1 MGHGPDPRFFE
12 QLPALT
18 VGDLADRIGGETLRG
33 GDRTVS
39 AVAPLATAGEG
50 EVAFLGDRRFLAAL
64 TATGASCVIVPA
76 SAVEAAPAGAAVIV
90 TAETQAAWAR
100 ASLLLHRAI
109 PLDRSA
115 APAQVVEDDSVAL
128 EPGVV
133 LGVGARI
140 GRGSRV
146 GATTVIGPGVQ
157 IGRDCVIGPNVTVGF
172 ALIGD
177 RVRLLAG
184 ARIGEPGFGAAG
196 SRTGPV
202 DVPQLGRVILQDG
215 VSVGANSCIDRG
227 AYEDTVVGENTK
239 IDNLVMIGHNCVIG
253 RNCLMAANTGISG
266 SVTVG
271 DGAIFGG
278 KAGVGDHLNIGE
290 GARVAAGAGVLQD
303 IPAGETWSGYP
314 AKPLR
319 QFLREAIWLAKQA
332 SGKARA
338 GKAGND

>member
-1 MGHGPDPRFFE
+1 MGRGPDARFFE

-18 VGDLADRIGGETLRG
+18 VGELAGRIGGELSRG
-33 GDRTVS
+33 GDRKVS
-39 AVAPLATAGEG
+39 AVAPLATAGAAD
-50 EVAFLGDRRFLAAL
+50 VAFLGDRKFLPALAGTAA
-64 TATGASCVIVPA
+64 GCVIVPA

-90 TAETQAAWAR
+90 SSESQAAWAR
-100 ASLLLHRAI
+100 ASLLFHRPV
-109 PLDRSA
+109 PLVSA
-115 APAQVVEDDSVAL
+115 AAAADVIEDDTVVLA
-128 EPGVV
+128 PGVV
-133 LGVGARI
+133 LGQGARI
-140 GRGSRV
+140 GRGTRV
-146 GATTVIGPGVQ
+146 GANTVVGPGVQ
-157 IGRDCVIGPNVTVGF
+157 IGRDCVIGSNVSLGF

-177 RVRLLAG
+177 RVRLLSG

-196 SRTGPV
+196 SRSGPV

-227 AYEDTVVGENTK
+227 AYDDTVVGENTK

-271 DGAIFGG
+271 DGVIFGG
-278 KAGVGDHLNIGE
+278 KAGVGDHLAIGE

-319 QFLREAIWLAKQA
+319 QFLRETIWLAKQA

-338 GKAGND
+338 GKAGNE

>member
-12 QLPALT
+12 RLPALT
-18 VGDLADRIGGETLRG
+18 VGDLAERIGGEVSRG

-39 AVAPLATAGEG
+39 AVAPLAVAGAAD
-50 EVAFLGDRRFLAAL
+50 VAFLGDRRFMPALADSRA
-64 TATGASCVIVPA
+64 GCVIVPA
-76 SAVEAAPAGAAVIV
+76 SAVDAAPAGAAVIV
-90 TAETQAAWAR
+90 SGEAQAAWAR
-100 ASLLLHRAI
+100 ASLLLHRPIALI
-109 PLDRSA
+109 QA
-115 APAQVVEDDSVAL
+115 ANPEEAAEDETVVF

-133 LGVGARI
+133 LGAGARI
-140 GRGSRV
+140 GRGTRI
-146 GATTVIGPGVQ
+146 GANTVIGPGVQ
-157 IGRDCVIGPNVTVGF
+157 IGRDCVIGSSVTIGF

-177 RVRLLAG
+177 RVRLLSG

-215 VSVGANSCIDRG
+215 VSIGANTCIDRG
-227 AYEDTVVGENTK
+227 AYDDTVIGENTK
-239 IDNLVMIGHNCVIG
+239 IDNLCMVGHNCVIG
-253 RNCLMAANTGISG
+253 RSCLMAAHTGLSG

-271 DGAIFGG
+271 DCVMFGG
-278 KAGVGDHLNIGE
+278 KAGVGDHLTIGE

-319 QFLREAIWLAKQA
+319 QFLREAVWLAKQT

-338 GKAGND
+338 GKSRE

>member
-1 MGHGPDPRFFE
+1 MPDPRFFE
-12 QLPALT
+12 HLPALS
-18 VGDLADRIGGETLRG
+18 VAGLAERIEAEVVRG
-33 GDRTVS
+33 GDRMIS
-39 AVAPLATAGEG
+39 AVAPLGTAGPEDL
-50 EVAFLGDRRFLAAL
+50 AFLGDRRFLNSLSGAA
-64 TATGASCVIVPA
+64 AGCVILPA
-76 SAVEAAPAGAAVIV
+76 SAVEAAPPGAAVIV
-90 TAETQAAWAR
+90 SGEAQAAWAR
-100 ASLLLHRAI
+100 ASLLFHRPI
-109 PLDRSA
+109 SLTCSL
-115 APAQVVEDDSVAL
+115 APDDVVEDDTVVI

-133 LGVGARI
+133 LGAGARI
-140 GRGSRV
+140 GRGSRI
-146 GATTVIGPGVQ
+146 GANTVIGPGVQ
-157 IGRDCVIGPNVTVGF
+157 IGRDCVIGSNVTIGF

-177 RVRLLAG
+177 RVRLLSG
-184 ARIGEPGFGAAG
+184 ARIGEPGFGAAV
-196 SRTGPV
+196 SRSGPV

-227 AYEDTVVGENTK
+227 AYDDTVIGENTK

-253 RNCLMAANTGISG
+253 RNCLMAANTGLSG

-271 DGAIFGG
+271 DGVMFGG
-278 KAGVGDHLNIGE
+278 KAGVGDHLSIGD

-319 QFLREAIWLAKQA
+319 QFLREAVWLAKQA